1 MEGKWPSLSSLDR
14 RICSLFFYWSTWNVF
29 LGAMLGGSAFS
40 QLGIVINNPGIIP
53 NVIGGALPASSNF
66 FINYI
71 LIQVGCRSPCRVHVL
86 SCTACFSGCA
96 KTHEF
101 HARGE
106 NIQSCWC
113 DCVQGLAMQTFR
125 LMYPHIGSLVGL
137 FRLCG
142 HCSE

>member
-40 QLGIVINNPGIIP
+40 QLGIVISNPGIIP

-71 LIQVGCRSPCRVHVL
+71 LIQVGSHISCCGHVL
-86 SCTACFSGCA
+86 MNGVLL
-96 KTHEF
+96 
-101 HARGE
+101 
-106 NIQSCWC
+106 W
-113 DCVQGLAMQTFR
+113 
-125 LMYPHIGSLVGL
+125 
-137 FRLCG
+137 LCL
-142 HCSE
+142 SA